1 MISTSFGHC
10 WITFENGYTI
20 SIFNGFGSYSENH
33 FNHKLF
39 EKMQDLDFQDQCDS
53 KDCEVAIIHD
63 KLGFCTKT
71 FIDSADSVIGF
82 ITPDELPE
90 LMMKVKGAGNIEL

>member
-10 WITFENGYTI
+10 WIRFENGYTI
-20 SIFNGFGSYSENH
+20 SIFNGSYSD
-33 FNHKLF
+33 NHKIF
-39 EKMQDLDFQDQCDS
+39 EKMQDLNFQDRCDS
-53 KDCEVAIIHD
+53 KDCEIAIIHD

-71 FIDSADSVIGF
+71 FVDSADSVIGF

-90 LMMKVKGAGNIEL
+90 LMMKVKEADNIEL

>member
-33 FNHKLF
+33 FNNILF
-39 EKMQDLDFQDQCDS
+39 EKMQDLDFQDRCNS
-53 KDCEVAIIHD
+53 KDCEIAIIHD
-63 KLGFCTKT
+63 KLGFCTRT
-71 FIDSADSVIGF
+71 FIDSGDSVIGY

-90 LMMKVKGAGNIEL
+90 LMKKVKEAEKLEL

>member
-10 WITFENGYTI
+10 WIKFENGYTI
-20 SIFNGFGSYSENH
+20 SIFNGFGSYSENLS
-33 FNHKLF
+33 NRKIF
-39 EKMQDLDFQDQCDS
+39 EKMKKLDFQDRCDS
-53 KDCEVAIIHD
+53 KDCEIAIVHD

-71 FIDSADSVIGF
+71 FIDSADSVRGY

-90 LMMKVKGAGNIEL
+90 LMMKVKEAENIEL

>member
-1 MISTSFGHC
+1 MVILFRSLMDSDLIQKIISTINFL
-10 WITFENGYTI
+10 
-20 SIFNGFGSYSENH
+20 
-33 FNHKLF
+33 K
-39 EKMQDLDFQDQCDS
+39 KMQDLDFQDRCDS

-71 FIDSADSVIGF
+71 FIDSEDSVIGF

-90 LMMKVKGAGNIEL
+90 LMMKVKGADNIEL

>member
-10 WITFENGYTI
+10 WIKFENGYTI
-20 SIFNGFGSYSENH
+20 SIFNGPGSYSENH

-39 EKMQDLDFQDQCDS
+39 EKMRDLDFQDKCDS
-53 KDCEVAIIHD
+53 KDCEVAILHD
-63 KLGFCTKT
+63 KLGFCTRT
-71 FIDSADSVIGF
+71 FIDSADSVIGY

-90 LMMKVKGAGNIEL
+90 LMQKVKGAEKIEL